1 MRMYTH
7 IRFIIKCSLLTAN
20 WKWGWLMDIYKDFK
34 FRDDETPKYVQVANF
49 IKNLI
54 DKREIKEGD
63 KLPTIRELSKKLFV
77 NNVTIVSAYNKLKA
91 EGYAY
96 QKVGSGSYAK
106 RKEVVSSFRREY
118 SNTLKKLSMEDLTDV
133 VDFTGETSKEV
144 LFPINDLKHIIN
156 EVLERDGANALFSD
170 NRNGYTNLIDR
181 INKSFWDYKL
191 NNEDLLI
198 VSGAQQGID
207 IVSKGILNIND
218 NIIVEKPTYVG
229 ALSVFKW
236 RKVNLFEVPIE
247 DDGIN
252 LDKFEKILQKN
263 EIRCFY
269 TMSYFQNPTGISY
282 SLEKKKRILD
292 LAEIY
297 DFYIIED
304 DYLSEL
310 IYESSLEYIP
320 FKWLDKND
328 RVIYIKSFSKI
339 FLPGIRLGYL
349 IAPTI
354 FRETLQNSKHNT
366 DITTSSLM
374 QRALELYIS
383 DNKWKVNI
391 KNLNDEYIKRYT
403 HMKYLLDKEFEN
415 ILTYKDPKGGLNFY
429 LTLKQDFIINT
440 KELFMRLR
448 KKNVYITPG
457 TMFFTSQNDGQDSF
471 RVSFYQ
477 TDKQK
482 IEKGM
487 KILKDELISARV
499 NNQHQVKIDSG
510 GV

>member
-1 MRMYTH
+1 
-7 IRFIIKCSLLTAN
+7 
-20 WKWGWLMDIYKDFK
+20 MDIYKEFK
-34 FRDDETPKYVQVANF
+34 FKDDETPKYVQIANF
-49 IKNLI
+49 IKTLI
-54 DKREIKEGD
+54 DKRQIREGD
-63 KLPTIRELSKKLFV
+63 KLPTIRELSKKLGV
-77 NNVTIVSAYNKLKA
+77 NNVTIVTAYNKLKT

-106 RKEVVSSFRREY
+106 RKEVVSNFRREY
-118 SNTLKKLSMEDLTDV
+118 SNTLKKLSMEDLTYI

-144 LFPINDLKHIIN
+144 LFPIDDLKYIIN
-156 EVLERDGANALFSD
+156 KVLERDGANALLSD
-170 NRNGYTNLIDR
+170 NRNGYSNLIDT
-181 INKSFWDYKL
+181 INKAFWDYKL
-191 NNEDLLI
+191 NNEDILI

-207 IVSKGILNIND
+207 IASKGILNIND

-236 RKVNLFEVPIE
+236 RKVNVFEVPIE

-252 LDKFEKILQKN
+252 LNKFEKILQKN
-263 EIRCFY
+263 EIKCFY

-282 SLEKKKRILD
+282 SIEKKKRILD

-310 IYESSLEYIP
+310 IYENSLEYVP

-349 IAPTI
+349 VAPHI

-383 DNKWKVNI
+383 DNKWRENI
-391 KNLNDEYIKRYT
+391 KNLNAEYIKRYT
-403 HMKYLLDKEFEN
+403 YMKEILDKEFKD
-415 ILTYKDPKGGLNFY
+415 ILTYKDPKGGLSFY
-429 LTLKQDFIINT
+429 LTLREGFMIST
-440 KELFMRLR
+440 KELFMRLKQ
-448 KKNVYITPG
+448 KKVYITPG
-457 TMFFTSQNDGQDSF
+457 AMFFTAKDDGQDSF
-471 RVSFYQ
+471 RIAFYQ
-477 TDKQK
+477 TNIEK

-487 KILKDELISARV
+487 KIIKEELLSAKLK
-499 NNQHQVKIDSG
+499 NK
-510 GV
+510 

>member
-1 MRMYTH
+1 
-7 IRFIIKCSLLTAN
+7 
-20 WKWGWLMDIYKDFK
+20 MDIYKDFK
-34 FRDDETPKYVQVANF
+34 FENNETPKYVQLANY
-49 IKNLI
+49 IKNKI
-54 DKREIKEGD
+54 DKRKIKEGD
-63 KLPTIRELSKKLFV
+63 KLPTIRDLSKKLGV
-77 NNVTIVSAYNKLKA
+77 NNVTVVSAYNKLKL

-106 RKEVVSSFRREY
+106 RKEVASNFRREY
-118 SNTLKKLSMEDLTDV
+118 SNALKKLSLETLPEV
-133 VDFTGETSKEV
+133 VDFTGETTAEV
-144 LFPINDLKHIIN
+144 LFPIDDLKSIIN
-156 EVLERDGANALFSD
+156 EVLERDGANALLSD
-170 NRNGYTNLIDR
+170 NRNGYTNLIYT
-181 INKSFWDYKL
+181 INKVFWNNKL
-191 NNEDLLI
+191 NSEDIII

-207 IVSKGILNIND
+207 IASKGILNIND

-247 DDGIN
+247 EDGIN

-263 EIRCFY
+263 EIKCFY

-282 SLEKKKRILD
+282 SIEKKKRILD

-310 IYESSLEYIP
+310 IYENSLEYVP
-320 FKWLDKND
+320 FKWLDKRD

-349 IAPTI
+349 VAPEI

-383 DNKWKVNI
+383 GQKWKKNI
-391 KNLNDEYIKRYT
+391 KDLNDEYIQRYT
-403 HMKYLLDKEFEN
+403 HMKKILDEEFSD
-415 ILTYKDPKGGLNFY
+415 ILTYIDPRGGLNFY
-429 LTLKQDFIINT
+429 LTLKDDYRINT
-440 KELFMRLR
+440 KELFMSL
-448 KKNVYITPG
+448 KKRNVYITPG
-457 TMFFTSQNDGQDSF
+457 AMFFTSQSDGQGSF
-471 RVSFYQ
+471 RLAFYQ
-477 TDKQK
+477 TDKEK

-487 KILKDELISARV
+487 RILKEEIIWIV
-499 NNQHQVKIDSG
+499 NNQRG
-510 GV
+510 Y

>member
-1 MRMYTH
+1 
-7 IRFIIKCSLLTAN
+7 
-20 WKWGWLMDIYKDFK
+20 MDIYKDFK
-34 FRDDETPKYVQVANF
+34 FKDDEVPKYVQVANF

-54 DKREIKEGD
+54 DKRKIKEGD
-63 KLPTIRELSKKLFV
+63 KLSTIRDLSKKLGV
-77 NNVTIVSAYNKLKA
+77 NNVTIVSAYNKLKE

-106 RKEVVSSFRREY
+106 RKEVASNFRREY
-118 SNTLKKLSMEDLTDV
+118 SNTLKKISMEDLTDV
-133 VDFTGETSKEV
+133 VDFTGETTAEV
-144 LFPINDLKHIIN
+144 LFPIDDLKHIIN
-156 EVLERDGANALFSD
+156 EVLERDGANALLSD
-170 NRNGYTNLIDR
+170 NRNGYNNLIYT
-181 INKSFWDYKL
+181 INKVFWDYKL
-191 NNEDLLI
+191 NNEDIII

-207 IVSKGILNIND
+207 IASKGILNIND

-236 RKVNLFEVPIE
+236 RKVNLFEVSIE

-349 IAPTI
+349 VAPTI

-383 DNKWKVNI
+383 DNKWKKNI
-391 KNLNDEYIKRYT
+391 KNLNDEYIKRYQF
-403 HMKYLLDKEFEN
+403 MKEILDKDFKD

-429 LTLKQDFIINT
+429 INLKEGFIMNT
-440 KELFMRLR
+440 KELFIRLR
-448 KKNVYITPG
+448 KNNVYITPG
-457 TMFFTSQNDGQDSF
+457 VMFFTSQNDGQDSF
-471 RVSFYQ
+471 RISFYQ
-477 TDKQK
+477 TDKDK
-482 IEKGM
+482 IQKGM
-487 KILKDELISARV
+487 RILREELISAKVR
-499 NNQHQVKIDSG
+499 NQPKT
-510 GV
+510 

>member
-1 MRMYTH
+1 MDMY
-7 IRFIIKCSLLTAN
+7 KE
-20 WKWGWLMDIYKDFK
+20 FK
-34 FRDDETPKYVQVANF
+34 FKDDEVPKYVQVANF

-54 DKREIKEGD
+54 DKRKIKEGD
-63 KLPTIRELSKKLFV
+63 KLETIRELSKKLGV

-106 RKEVVSSFRREY
+106 RKEVASNFRREY
-118 SNTLKKLSMEDLTDV
+118 SKTLKKISTEDLTDV
-133 VDFTGETSKEV
+133 VDFTGETTAEV
-144 LFPINDLKHIIN
+144 LFPIDDLKHIIN
-156 EVLERDGANALFSD
+156 EVLERDGANALLSD
-170 NRNGYTNLIDR
+170 NRNGYNKLIYT
-181 INKSFWDYKL
+181 INKVFWNYKL
-191 NNEDLLI
+191 NNEDIII

-207 IVSKGILNIND
+207 IASKGILNIND
-218 NIIVEKPTYVG
+218 NIIVEKPTYSG

-236 RKVNLFEVPIE
+236 RKVNAFEVPIE

-310 IYESSLEYIP
+310 IYENSLEYIP

-349 IAPTI
+349 VAPTI

-383 DNKWKVNI
+383 DNKWKKNI
-391 KNLNDEYIKRYT
+391 KNLNDEYIERYVY
-403 HMKYLLDKEFEN
+403 MKSLLDGEFKDM
-415 ILTYKDPKGGLNFY
+415 LTYKDPKGGLNFY
-429 LTLKQDFIINT
+429 ITLKEGFIINT

-457 TMFFTSQNDGQDSF
+457 VMFSTSQNDGQDSF
-471 RVSFYQ
+471 RISFYQ
-477 TDKQK
+477 TDKDK
-482 IEKGM
+482 IKKGM
-487 KILKDELISARV
+487 KILIEELIAARIQ
-499 NNQHQVKIDSG
+499 NEPKLDEAQSKK
-510 GV
+510 

>member
-1 MRMYTH
+1 
-7 IRFIIKCSLLTAN
+7 
-20 WKWGWLMDIYKDFK
+20 MDVYKNFK
-34 FRDDETPKYVQVANF
+34 FKNDETPKYVQVANY

-54 DKREIKEGD
+54 DKRKIKEGD
-63 KLPTIRELSKKLFV
+63 KLPTIRELSKKLEV
-77 NNVTIVSAYNKLKA
+77 NNVTIVSAYNKLKL

-106 RKEVVSSFRREY
+106 RKEVASSFRKEY
-118 SNTLKKLSMEDLTDV
+118 SNALKKISSEDLAGII
-133 VDFTGETSKEV
+133 DFTGETTGEV
-144 LFPINDLKHIIN
+144 LFPIEDLKHIIN

-170 NRNGYTNLIDR
+170 NRSGYVKLIDT
-181 INKSFWDYKL
+181 INKVFWNSKL
-191 NNEDLLI
+191 KNEDIII

-207 IVSKGILNIND
+207 IASKGILNIND

-247 DDGIN
+247 EDGIN
-252 LDKFEKILQKN
+252 LNKFEKILQKN
-263 EIRCFY
+263 EIKCFY

-282 SLEKKKRILD
+282 SIEKKKRILE

-310 IYESSLEYIP
+310 IYESSLDYIP
-320 FKWLDKND
+320 FKWLDKKD

-339 FLPGIRLGYL
+339 FLPGIRLGYMV
-349 IAPTI
+349 APAI

-383 DNKWKVNI
+383 GDKWRKNI
-391 KNLNDEYIKRYT
+391 KYLNDEYSKRYVY
-403 HMKYLLDKEFEN
+403 MKKLLDENFED
-415 ILTYKDPKGGLNFY
+415 ILTYKEPKGGLNFY
-429 LTLKQDFIINT
+429 ITLNENFKVDT
-440 KELFMRLR
+440 KELFIRLKKR
-448 KKNVYITPG
+448 KIYITPG
-457 TMFFTSQNDGQDSF
+457 AMFFTSQHDGQDSF

-477 TDKQK
+477 TDKGK
-482 IEKGM
+482 IEKGLE
-487 KILKDELISARV
+487 ILKEELLILKERA
-499 NNQHQVKIDSG
+499 K
-510 GV
+510 